1 MLFWA
6 PSGRAWMATDEQRA
20 CTHCEGSVRTCT
32 LPARETAWPL
42 KGELLDRFLSLH
54 HHASNPVLGC
64 RSIEI
69 GSWLR
74 GLGLG

>member
-54 HHASNPVLGC
+54 HHASNPVWGA
-64 RSIEI
+64 
-69 GSWLR
+69 GP
-74 GLGLG
+74 